1 MTAKKTYQSQMKAP
15 KFVIGD
21 IVHIPQDVL
30 LWGATGSS
38 KTKTPTTGV
47 VLDEL
52 SDSVVIFV
60 HGRRMNADK
69 KHVYPYKEEY
79 NEGN

>member
-1 MTAKKTYQSQMKAP
+1 MGLKVKTP

-21 IVHIPQDVL
+21 IVHITQDVL
-30 LWGATGSS
+30 LWGASGLS
-38 KTKTPTTGV
+38 KKTTKPTTAV

-60 HGRRMNADK
+60 YGRRMNADK
-69 KHVYPYKEEY
+69 KHVYPYTQEKK
-79 NEGN
+79 

>member
-1 MTAKKTYQSQMKAP
+1 MGLKVKTS

-52 SDSVVIFV
+52 ADSVVIFV
-60 HGRRMNADK
+60 YGRRMNAHK
-69 KHVYPYKEEY
+69 KHVYPYKEE
-79 NEGN
+79 NDEGN

>member
-1 MTAKKTYQSQMKAP
+1 MGLKVKTP

-30 LWGATGSS
+30 LWGASGSS
-38 KTKTPTTGV
+38 KTTKPTTAV

-60 HGRRMNADK
+60 YGRRMNADK
-69 KHVYPYKEEY
+69 KHVYPYTQEKK
-79 NEGN
+79 